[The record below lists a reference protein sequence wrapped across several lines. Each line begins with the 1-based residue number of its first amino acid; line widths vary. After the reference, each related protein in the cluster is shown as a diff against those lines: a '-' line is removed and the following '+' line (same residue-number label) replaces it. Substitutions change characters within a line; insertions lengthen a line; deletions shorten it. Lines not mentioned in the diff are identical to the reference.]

1 MFFRKYATDD
11 GFWCNVDNPMISHHQ
26 FYEWFKT
33 HGRFMQV
40 YFSGFPEDCLSTVPR
55 GEVPKRLRT
64 QELLA
69 MKLSQEELEG
79 WGMGSMILKYHF

>member
-1 MFFRKYATDD
+1 
-11 GFWCNVDNPMISHHQ
+11 
-26 FYEWFKT
+26 
-33 HGRFMQV
+33 MQV
-40 YFSGFPEDCLSTVPR
+40 YFSGFPQDCLSTVPR